1 MQINEI
7 RGDLFNRNLTKDSV
21 FAHCIAADAGMGAGI
36 AVDFVKNF
44 PQIKRLRNE
53 ILEVGKTYYVSPVL
67 NIVTKRRSPGKPS
80 YESMCFALQNMA
92 EVMRINNITE
102 VNMPKIGC
110 GLDRLSWPAV
120 KEQLKYVFGD
130 TEVTFNVY
138 YL

>member
-1 MQINEI
+1 MKKKGN
-7 RGDLFNRNLTKDSV
+7 LFSSIKKTDV
-21 FAHCIAADAGMGAGI
+21 VAHCIAADAGMGAGI
-36 AVDFVKNF
+36 AVDFVKKY

-53 ILEVGKTYYVSPVL
+53 VLKVGKTYYVSPVL

-92 EVMRINNITE
+92 EVMRNNNITE
-102 VNMPKIGC
+102 VYMPKIGC

-130 TEVTFNVY
+130 SEVTFNVY